1 MNTNQFEKYNNIPR
15 EKFEIVSDFNYHD
28 KKLDTKPVGYFKDAF
43 RRFCRNKASVV
54 AAIIIICLLLFAFS
68 GTFISKYENSFN
80 DINVSYLLP
89 KSEAF
94 SWLGWDGYSRKEIS
108 KTDYIEYLAIEQE
121 TGEEVVG
128 KVYDK
133 FSTETVIGK
142 LTYTNTYYDIYVNSY
157 TKNVMKFVQLTEED
171 YKALQIYQDE
181 NQVQVIYPAVV
192 EKNQD
197 NIYKDDANI
206 WYKIQTTGN
215 NKGMPV
221 GYTSKAEAEEVVLVN
236 DYITYSGT
244 DGYTSTMRIEENG
257 EKLYNYA
264 IKKQGNSY
272 LVRVNYNKYF
282 AYKNGGEEPCFLFG
296 SDQFGRDIFV
306 RLSSGARFS
315 LLFAVCIAA
324 LNLFI
329 GAIYGAIEG
338 YYGGVA
344 DLLMERLSDILSG
357 VPFMVVVTLFKLHIM
372 DKVGT
377 IPTLLFA
384 FVLTGW
390 IGMASNTRMQF
401 YRYKNQEYVLAARTL
416 GASDR
421 RIMFKHIFPN
431 AIGTLITSSVL
442 VIPSVIFSESS
453 LSYLGIINLNTS
465 TTTSVGTM
473 LANGRGYI
481 DKYPHIILF
490 PAIFIA
496 LLMITFNLFGNG
508 LRDAFNPSLRG
519 SED

>member
-1 MNTNQFEKYNNIPR
+1 MKYNNISS
-15 EKFEIVSDFNYHD
+15 EKFEIVTEFNSHD
-28 KKLDTKPVGYFKDAF
+28 KKLETKPVGYFKDAF
-43 RRFCRNKASVV
+43 RRFCRNKASVI
-54 AAIIIICLLLFAFS
+54 AAIIIIFLILFS
-68 GTFISKYENSFN
+68 LVGPLISKYDNSFN
-80 DINVSYLLP
+80 DINVSYYLP

-94 SWLGWDGYSRKEIS
+94 SWLGWDGYKKTEIA
-108 KTDYIEYLAIEQE
+108 KTDYIEYMGIEQE
-121 TGEEVVG
+121 TGEKVLG
-128 KVYDK
+128 KVYDS
-133 FSTETVIGK
+133 FSTETTIGPLK
-142 LTYTNTYYDIYVNSY
+142 YTNTYYNVDVNSY
-157 TKNVMKFVQLTEED
+157 TKSVMKFVQLTKAD
-171 YKALQIYQDE
+171 YEKLQAYQDE
-181 NQVQVIYPAVV
+181 HQVQIIYPAVT
-192 EKNQD
+192 EKGQD
-197 NIYKDDANI
+197 DLNKDNANL
-206 WYKIQTTGN
+206 WYKVQTKGTN
-215 NKGMPV
+215 RGMPV
-221 GYTSKAEAEEVVLVN
+221 GYTSKDEAEDVVLQN
-236 DYITYSGT
+236 DYIKYTGT
-244 DGYTSTMRIEENG
+244 DNYTSSMRIEENG

-264 IKKQGNSY
+264 IKKQGGSY

-282 AYKNGGEEPCFLFG
+282 AYKNNGDEPCFLFG

-306 RLSSGARFS
+306 RLASGARFS
-315 LLFAVCIAA
+315 LIFAVCIAA
-324 LNLFI
+324 INLFI

-344 DLLMERLSDILSG
+344 DLAMERFSDILSG

-390 IGMASNTRMQF
+390 IGMAANTRMQF

-442 VIPSVIFSESS
+442 VIPGVIFSESS
-453 LSYLGIINLNTS
+453 LSYLGIVNLNTS

-473 LANGRGYI
+473 MASARGSLATF
-481 DKYPHIILF
+481 PHIILF
-490 PAIFIA
+490 PATFIA

-519 SED
+519 TEE